1 MNFEVITRNAQA
13 QQKKVILAS
22 PEALREC
29 ADRLEH
35 AIKGALKGESIL
47 CDLTPTSVVVFKP
60 DAVYEGYA
68 GYEGRPLITS
78 ADIELSRLN
87 TAIDQMGTT
96 P

>member
-35 AIKGALKGESIL
+35 ALKGALKGESIL

-78 ADIELSRLN
+78 EEIRIQEASRVLEVE
-87 TAIDQMGTT
+87 
-96 P
+96 